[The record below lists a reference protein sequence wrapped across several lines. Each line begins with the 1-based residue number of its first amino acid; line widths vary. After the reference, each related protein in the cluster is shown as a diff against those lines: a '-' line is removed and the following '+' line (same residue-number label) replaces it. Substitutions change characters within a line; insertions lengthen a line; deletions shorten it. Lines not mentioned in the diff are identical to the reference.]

1 MDIKEI
7 RTKQHLLIVL
17 AEIKDYCDPLKMIGH
32 TPLEDEIKKWLRQLK
47 REEYIEVNKP
57 LLWIVDNPA
66 PLVRITPSGKRVAF
80 REYLKLLP
88 EINDTE
94 FAKTIISLCFSR
106 NEKVQRDIMM
116 AIVDNIKT

>member
-1 MDIKEI
+1 
-7 RTKQHLLIVL
+7 
-17 AEIKDYCDPLKMIGH
+17 MIGP

-66 PLVRITPSGKRVAF
+66 PLVRITPIGKRVAF

-88 EINDTE
+88 EINDE
-94 FAKTIISLCFSR
+94 DFIQTIISLCYSR
-106 NEKVQRDIMM
+106 NKEVQRNIMN
-116 AIVDNIKT
+116 AISANLKT

>member
-7 RTKQHLLIVL
+7 KTKQHLLIVL
-17 AEIKDYCDPLKMIGH
+17 AELKDYCDPLKLIGP

-47 REEYIEVNKP
+47 RDEYIEANKP

-66 PLVRITPSGKRVAF
+66 PLVRITPIGKRIAF

-88 EINDTE
+88 EVNDSD
-94 FAKTIISLCFSR
+94 FIQTITSLCYSR
-106 NEKVQRDIMM
+106 NKEVQRDIMN
-116 AIVDNIKT
+116 ALNLNLKD